1 MSRSPRHPEGACA
14 IPDEAALATDLTGVE
29 YGYAADQISILLEK
43 KEYMKAGGLASP
55 DDADALALT
64 FAEPVM
70 PRDLIEYLHPTRHPR
85 PDEDGYYLYRDL
97 DSDEDLYRELRED

>member
-70 PRDLIEYLHPTRHPR
+70 PLTMTTWVHPSRQEWR
-85 PDEDGYYLYRDL
+85 RQDEEEDLYRDL
-97 DSDEDLYRELRED
+97 DSDEDLYRDLR